1 MRPSEPT
8 GRRVGSSLVTA
19 TRGKIAALAVLAL
32 LIAGRLVYTQVWGQ
46 GGKHAVDWVDVT
58 HRMGTIEFTGRVQGV
73 YHSRAAFERLLEA
86 TMPGRAPKPPPH
98 DWAHDQI
105 VVVALGP
112 RSSTG
117 YSLRIVRVVER
128 RRGIYIDARER
139 TPSLGESVT
148 ARVTYV
154 YRLLSMPG
162 KAKPV
167 YVKLQGR

>member
-1 MRPSEPT
+1 MT
-8 GRRVGSSLVTA
+8 GRHNWTQSLTA
-19 TRGKIAALAVLAL
+19 TRGKIAVVAILAL
-32 LIAGRLVYTQVWGQ
+32 LIAGRLLYTQVWGM
-46 GGKHAVDWVDVT
+46 GGEKPVAWVDVT
-58 HRMGTIEFTGRVQGV
+58 HRTGTIEFTRRVQGV

-105 VVVALGP
+105 VVIALGP

-117 YSLRIVRVVER
+117 YSLRILRVVER
-128 RRGIYIDARER
+128 RRGIYVEAREE
-139 TPSLGESVT
+139 TPSLGEPVT

>member
-1 MRPSEPT
+1 M
-8 GRRVGSSLVTA
+8 L
-19 TRGKIAALAVLAL
+19 AALALA
-32 LIAGRLVYTQVWGQ
+32 IAGRLLYTQVWGA
-46 GGKHAVDWVDVT
+46 GGEHPVRWADLT
-58 HRMGTIEFTGRVQGV
+58 HRIGTIEFTRRVQGV
-73 YHSRAAFERLLEA
+73 YHSRASFERLVEA

-105 VVVALGP
+105 VVIALGP

-117 YSLRIVRVVER
+117 YSLRILSVVER
-128 RRGIYIDARER
+128 RRGIYVDAREE
-139 TPSLGESVT
+139 TPSLGEPVT
-148 ARVTYV
+148 AGVTYV

>member
-1 MRPSEPT
+1 MT
-8 GRRVGSSLVTA
+8 GRHDWARLATAPRVKVALV
-19 TRGKIAALAVLAL
+19 ALLAL
-32 LIAGRLVYTQVWGQ
+32 LIAGRLVYTQVWGM
-46 GGKHAVDWVDVT
+46 GGEKPVAWVDVT
-58 HRMGTIEFTGRVQGV
+58 HRTGTIKFTRRVQGV
-73 YHSRAAFERLLEA
+73 YHSRAAFERLLQA

-105 VVVALGP
+105 VVIALGP

-117 YSLRIVRVVER
+117 YSLQILSVVER
-128 RRGIYIDARER
+128 RRGIYVDAREK
-139 TPSLGESVT
+139 TPSLGEPVT

-162 KAKPV
+162 KAKPA

>member
-1 MRPSEPT
+1 M
-8 GRRVGSSLVTA
+8 
-19 TRGKIAALAVLAL
+19 AL
-32 LIAGRLVYTQVWGQ
+32 LIAGRLVYTQVWGM
-46 GGKHAVDWVDVT
+46 GGGRAVDWVDVT
-58 HRMGTIEFTGRVQGV
+58 HRTGTIQFTRRVQGV

-105 VVVALGP
+105 VVIALGP

-117 YSLRIVRVVER
+117 YSLQIRRVVER